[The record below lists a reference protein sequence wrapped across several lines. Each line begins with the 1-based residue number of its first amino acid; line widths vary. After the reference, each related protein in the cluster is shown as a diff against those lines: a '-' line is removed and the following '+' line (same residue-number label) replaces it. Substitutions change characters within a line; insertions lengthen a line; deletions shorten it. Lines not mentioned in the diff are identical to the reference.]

1 LQSSLDSYLAKFKR
15 MRHEISMQISL
26 RLEELG
32 GKDAIASKIEEIKRE
47 ISQKS
52 AKIKDGFN
60 SSETFESLKKELS
73 ELEKKAEEKI
83 NDIKEREIGENLK
96 AKSKALG
103 EKLYKAA
110 ENLIK
115 NTKEKIG
122 KKDG

>member
-1 LQSSLDSYLAKFKR
+1 
-15 MRHEISMQISL
+15 M
-26 RLEELG
+26 
-32 GKDAIASKIEEIKRE
+32 EEIKRE

-52 AKIKDGFN
+52 DKIKDGFN
-60 SSETFESLKKELS
+60 SSETFETLKKELS

-115 NTKEKIG
+115 NAKEKIG

>member
-1 LQSSLDSYLAKFKR
+1 
-15 MRHEISMQISL
+15 M
-26 RLEELG
+26 
-32 GKDAIASKIEEIKRE
+32 SKIFISYSHNDEDFIKE
-47 ISQKS
+47 NFIPL
-52 AKIKDGFN
+52 
-60 SSETFESLKKELS
+60 FESLKKELS